1 MLKSDYFTTHP
12 ISGALGAEISGL
24 DLSMPLNAA
33 VFEQLHQ
40 ALIEYKVLFF
50 RDQDLTPEQHI
61 AFGRMFGEPMEDEFV
76 KEMDAHPELIELLQ
90 EADDSGYNFGGT
102 WHSDSTYR
110 EQPPM
115 GVALYAREL
124 PPFGGDTTW
133 TNMELVYSS
142 LSKGMQT
149 LLDPLKAEHV
159 AQGYREKMSIIKGD
173 YTKSFNKEDI
183 VVRNVSHPVVRKH
196 PVSGNKSLY
205 INEAY
210 ALRFSGMTEDE
221 SKPLID
227 YLCRFAIQPH
237 FTCRFRWLPGSLA
250 LWDNRNTMHFAI
262 GDYFGHRRLM
272 HRYTIQGDT
281 PVGLVEVANNG

>member
-1 MLKSDYFTTHP
+1 MLMSSYFKLNP
-12 ISGALGAEISGL
+12 IAGALGAEISGL
-24 DLSMPLNAA
+24 DLSKTLTSNI
-33 VFEQLHQ
+33 FDDLHQ

-50 RDQDLTPEQHI
+50 RDQNLSPEQHI
-61 AFGRMFGEPMEDEFV
+61 AFGRMFGEPMEDNFV
-76 KEMDAHPELIELLQ
+76 KEMDQHPELIELLQ

-133 TNMELVYSS
+133 TNMELVYSA
-142 LSKGMQT
+142 LSESMQKM
-149 LLDPLKAEHV
+149 LEPLRADHV

-173 YTKSFNKEDI
+173 YTKSFTKKD
-183 VVRNVSHPVVRKH
+183 VVEHQVSHPVVRKH

-210 ALRFSGMTEDE
+210 ALRFTGMTENE

-227 YLCRFAIQPH
+227 YLCQFAIQPH
-237 FTCRFRWLPGSLA
+237 FTCRFRWQPGSLA
-250 LWDNRNTMHFAI
+250 IWDNRNTMHFAI
-262 GDYFGHRRLM
+262 GDYYGYRRLM

-281 PVGLVEVANNG
+281 PIGVNE

>member
-1 MLKSDYFTTHP
+1 MKSHDYFSIQP
-12 ISGALGAEISGL
+12 IAGALGAEIHDL
-24 DLSMPLNAA
+24 DLSKPLTSK
-33 VFEQLHQ
+33 VFDDLHQ
-40 ALIEYKVLFF
+40 SLIKYKVLFF
-50 RDQDLTPEQHI
+50 RDQELSPEQHI
-61 AFGRMFGEPMEDEFV
+61 AFGRMFGEPMEDNFV
-76 KEMDAHPELIELLQ
+76 KSMDAHPELIELLQ

-115 GVALYAREL
+115 GVVLYAREL

-133 TNMELVYSS
+133 TNMELVYQS
-142 LSKGMQT
+142 LSEGMQKM
-149 LLDPLKAEHV
+149 LEPLQAEHV

-173 YTKSFNKEDI
+173 YTKSFTKAD
-183 VVRNVSHPVVRKH
+183 VVTHNVSHPVVRKH
-196 PVSGNKSLY
+196 PVSGNKSLF

-227 YLCRFAIQPH
+227 YLCKFAVQPQ
-237 FTCRFRWLPGSLA
+237 FTCRFRWQPGSLA
-250 LWDNRNTMHFAI
+250 IWDNRNTMHYAI

-272 HRYTIQGDT
+272 HRYTIQGGT
-281 PVGLVEVANNG
+281 PVGFA

>member
-1 MLKSDYFTTHP
+1 MQTKSYFEIAP
-12 ISGALGAEISGL
+12 VAGALGAEISGI
-24 DLSMPLNAA
+24 DLSQPLPSE
-33 VFEQLHQ
+33 VFAELHQ
-40 ALIEYKVLFF
+40 ALIEFKVLFF
-50 RDQDLTPEQHI
+50 RDQELSPAQHI

-90 EADDSGYNFGGT
+90 EADDDGYNFGGT

-115 GVALYAREL
+115 GVVLYAREL

-142 LSKGMQT
+142 LSKGMQSM
-149 LLDPLKAEHV
+149 LKPLQAEHV

-173 YTKSFNKEDI
+173 YTKSFKKEDI
-183 VVRNVSHPVVRKH
+183 IEHNVSHPVVRKH
-196 PVSGNKSLY
+196 PISGNKSLF

-210 ALRFSGMTEDE
+210 ALRFAGMTESE
-221 SKPLID
+221 SKPLIE
-227 YLCRFAIQPH
+227 YLCHFATQPH
-237 FTCRFRWLPGSLA
+237 FTCRFRWQPGSLA
-250 LWDNRNTMHFAI
+250 IWDNRNIMHFAI

-272 HRYTIQGDT
+272 HRYTIQGDKPIGVT
-281 PVGLVEVANNG
+281 SDD